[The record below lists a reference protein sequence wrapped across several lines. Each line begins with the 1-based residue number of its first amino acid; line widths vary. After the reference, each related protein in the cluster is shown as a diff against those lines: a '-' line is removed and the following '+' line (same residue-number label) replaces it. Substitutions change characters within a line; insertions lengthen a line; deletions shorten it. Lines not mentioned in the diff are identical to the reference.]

1 MCEKGLITEEHKK
14 NLPTVRIKKVILKD
28 FKSVGYGEIT
38 FNCGK
43 QFIPYNTESDILGIY
58 GQNGSGKTSFIEAL
72 SILQELMAGT
82 TVSSVYADCVASGKE
97 FSELEFVFILIV

>member
-1 MCEKGLITEEHKK
+1 MSEHDFITEEHGD

-38 FNCGK
+38 FNCGR

-72 SILQELMAGT
+72 AILQELMAGA
-82 TVSSVYADCVASGKE
+82 TVPSVYVDSKAAAGKE
-97 FSELEFVFILIV
+97 FSELEFVS